1 MSITIKDIARL
12 VNVSHTTVSR
22 ALNDSPLI
30 KPETKEKIKK
40 IAEAHNY
47 IPNYSAKSLVLSK
60 SYNIG
65 LFFSTLKKGTTAS
78 FFHEVIM
85 GVNSI
90 IKDKYSLSVKGI
102 DGYKNFSLLSKRYFD
117 GIIMMSQSSDDDEF
131 VQHVLGEEIPLVV
144 LNRDLNKPQIT
155 TIIAEDQTG
164 AFKATEFLINKGHKK
179 IGIIEGKEN
188 FRNNQKRKQGFLE
201 AMQKHGLKLN
211 PRWTERGNFD
221 LGTGY
226 MAMRKLLQHEE
237 LPTAVFCFNDD
248 MAVGAMKAAY
258 EKGLRIPDDISIM
271 GFDDSGYAP
280 FLNPA
285 LTTVKRPIEKIS
297 IDGTKKL
304 LDQIENNKILANN
317 TFFIPTELIVRDSV
331 AEV

>member
-40 IAEAHNY
+40 IAKAHNY

-60 SYNIG
+60 SYNVG

-102 DGYKNFSLLSKRYFD
+102 DVYKNFTLLSKRYYD
-117 GIIMMSQSSDDDEF
+117 GILVMSQSSDDDAFIQRIIE
-131 VQHVLGEEIPLVV
+131 EEIPLVV
-144 LNRDLNKPQIT
+144 LNRDLSKPEIT
-155 TIIAEDQTG
+155 TIISEDQTG
-164 AFKATEFLINKGHKK
+164 AYQATEFLISKGHKK
-179 IGIIEGKEN
+179 IGILEGKEN

-201 AMQKHGLKLN
+201 AMQKYELPIEEK
-211 PRWTERGNFD
+211 WMERGNFD

-226 MAMRKLLQHEE
+226 MAMRKLLQNDE

-248 MAVGAMKAAY
+248 MAVGAMKAIY
-258 EKGLRIPDDISIM
+258 EKGLRIPEDISIM

-304 LDQIENNKILANN
+304 LNQIEKSKIRADN

-331 AEV
+331 AQV